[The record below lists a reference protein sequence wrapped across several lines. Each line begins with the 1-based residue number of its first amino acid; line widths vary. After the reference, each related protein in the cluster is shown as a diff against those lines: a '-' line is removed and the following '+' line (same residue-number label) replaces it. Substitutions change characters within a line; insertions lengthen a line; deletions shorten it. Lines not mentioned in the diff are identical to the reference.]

1 MKFLIGG
8 WLLEMFRAGLDLTG
22 SSNSNESK
30 MHNKG
35 FGQEQLPD
43 LLYFNTYTQ
52 GVWQILKTTFENWW
66 IVIKALA

>member
-1 MKFLIGG
+1 
-8 WLLEMFRAGLDLTG
+8 MFRAGLDLTG

-52 GVWQILKTTFENWW
+52 GVWQILKTTFEN
-66 IVIKALA
+66 